1 MKCIYSFFLP
11 SYEHRNGDESSALL
25 PEFFWIYWSMQMSV
39 HMTWCCMR
47 DFPLSADQDCIA
59 DDTLDPYDCKY
70 VRYQWS
76 SLCLATGTLGLL
88 GEVMASLPPEDCL
101 NGTCYHMIA
110 PLSFSPPWSNSLK
123 LLSSTQVQAK
133 KPVLDLLTYI
143 IILLLLCH
151 NN

>member
-1 MKCIYSFFLP
+1 
-11 SYEHRNGDESSALL
+11 
-25 PEFFWIYWSMQMSV
+25 
-39 HMTWCCMR
+39 MR
-47 DFPLSADQDCIA
+47 DFPLSADQDCIS
-59 DDTLDPYDCKY
+59 DDTFDYEQY
-70 VRYQWS
+70 ARYR